1 MYFSIF
7 SPTFYSLY
15 IISIYLDSCCFL
27 CFQVCVSVR
36 KLISATSEPPDS
48 SKRASY
54 GAAGC
59 GNPKSV
65 RVRGPPTKTI
75 TQLNV
80 SYFSKVLDA
89 LKKEKREIIQSYGFG
104 SLLLFDKCCIPLPFA
119 RWVVDHIQVSS
130 SAIVVNN
137 RSIPLSPHTVHDV
150 LGIPIG
156 GHTIRKG
163 DAENGKGAFLNG
175 MNLTTLPSA
184 NFFCDNLSKDNISD
198 DDLVRSFLIIALVT
212 FLCPNSNVHP
222 STEYL
227 QPLVDVKKAKEWDWS
242 EFVHYWLLKQIKM
255 YNDQMKR
262 LDHASITMGGCLYIV
277 CVSTIFMY
285 IFFEI
290 CSSCF
295 ILCLFSYINTNFFC
309 ATGGLS

>member
-1 MYFSIF
+1 
-7 SPTFYSLY
+7 
-15 IISIYLDSCCFL
+15 
-27 CFQVCVSVR
+27 VCVSVR

-65 RVRGPPTKTI
+65 RVHGPPTKTI

-137 RSIPLSPHTVHDV
+137 RSIPLSPQTVHDV

-184 NFFCDNLSKDNISD
+184 KFFLE
-198 DDLVRSFLIIALVT
+198 IIYRKT
-212 FLCPNSNVHP
+212 TYP
-222 STEYL
+222 
-227 QPLVDVKKAKEWDWS
+227 
-242 EFVHYWLLKQIKM
+242 M
-255 YNDQMKR
+255 M
-262 LDHASITMGGCLYIV
+262 
-277 CVSTIFMY
+277 
-285 IFFEI
+285 
-290 CSSCF
+290 
-295 ILCLFSYINTNFFC
+295 ILCAVSSLLHLSHFC
-309 ATGGLS
+309 AQTQMYTPVLNIYNHWWM